1 MDQNS
6 QAVSKVTVPVILERK
21 LRGEK
26 ITCLT
31 AYDYS
36 TARLVDEAGIEMI
49 LVGDSLA
56 QTVLGYDSTVP
67 VTVEE
72 MLHHLRAVRRGVRR
86 ALLIVDL
93 PYGAYHVSNEQALA
107 NAIRFLKEGGA
118 EAVKLEGG
126 RKRARLVRKLVE
138 AQIPVMGHIGLTPQS
153 IHALGGY
160 RVQGR
165 TLDSA
170 TELLADAEALEE
182 AGAFAVVLEGIPREL
197 AAIITRRLR
206 IPTIGIGAGP
216 DCDGQVL
223 VFHDLVGLSYH
234 AARQVRAQLRQPSRN
249 ASPGFDQFSRRRR
262 GRPLPRR
269 PRVVSLDRRGAR
281 SSLKRK
287 QPARPES
294 SASVASGQLVWPALL
309 DRSRRQS
316 LSALATE
323 LDENEHAADH
333 LGSGTAKL
341 RARTARARQVAGTG
355 ADDGSIARRPPES
368 YSPGQAAV

>member
-1 MDQNS
+1 MDHNS
-6 QAVSKVTVPVILERK
+6 SAVSKVSVPVILEQK

-26 ITCLT
+26 ITCVT

-36 TARLVDEAGIEMI
+36 AARLVDEAGIEMI

-56 QTVLGYDSTVP
+56 QAALGYDSTVP

-72 MLHHLRAVRRGVRR
+72 MLHHVRAVRRGVRR

-107 NAIRFLKEGGA
+107 AAIRFLKEGGA
-118 EAVKLEGG
+118 EAVKFEGG
-126 RKRARLVRKLVE
+126 RKRARLARKLVE

-160 RVQGR
+160 RVQGK

-170 TELLADAEALEE
+170 TELLADAEALED
-182 AGAFAVVLEGIPREL
+182 AGAFALVLEGIPREL

-223 VFHDLVGLSYH
+223 VFHDLVGLSYLPP
-234 AARQVRAQLRQPSRN
+234 AKFVRSYANLRDIVHRALIN
-249 ASPGFDQFSRRRR
+249 FRDDVAK
-262 GRPLPRR
+262 GRYP
-269 PRVVSLDRRGAR
+269 D
-281 SSLKRK
+281 
-287 QPARPES
+287 
-294 SASVASGQLVWPALL
+294 
-309 DRSRRQS
+309 
-316 LSALATE
+316 
-323 LDENEHAADH
+323 DH
-333 LGSGTAKL
+333 
-341 RARTARARQVAGTG
+341 
-355 ADDGSIARRPPES
+355 ES
-368 YSPGQAAV
+368 YHWTAAVRQQFEKETTRSA

>member
-1 MDQNS
+1 MDQNPP
-6 QAVSKVTVPVILERK
+6 AVSKITVPAILERK

-26 ITCLT
+26 TTCLT

-56 QTVLGYDSTVP
+56 QTMLGYDSTVP
-67 VTVEE
+67 VTVDE
-72 MLHHLRAVRRGVRR
+72 MLHHLKAVRRGVRR

-93 PYGAYHVSNEQALA
+93 PYGAYHLSNEHGLASAL
-107 NAIRFLKEGGA
+107 RFVKEGGA

-126 RKRARLVRKLVE
+126 RQRARLVRRIVE

-153 IHALGGY
+153 IHTLGGY

-165 TLDSA
+165 TLDAA

-182 AGAFAVVLEGIPREL
+182 AGAFALVLEGIPREL

-223 VFHDLVGLSYH
+223 VFHDLVGLSYNPP
-234 AARQVRAQLRQPSRN
+234 AKFVRNYAN
-249 ASPGFDQFSRRRR
+249 
-262 GRPLPRR
+262 
-269 PRVVSLDRRGAR
+269 
-281 SSLKRK
+281 
-287 QPARPES
+287 
-294 SASVASGQLVWPALL
+294 
-309 DRSRRQS
+309 
-316 LSALATE
+316 
-323 LDENEHAADH
+323 
-333 LGSGTAKL
+333 L
-341 RARTARARQVAGTG
+341 RATLHQALVDFRIDVREGG
-355 ADDGSIARRPPES
+355 YPGDHES
-368 YSPGQAAV
+368 YHWTSAVREQFEKESTRPA